1 LSHPLNLFHSQ
12 AKPKAKPKDRNLHK
26 DAPKTNEARMFT
38 CLTVVSFSQS
48 PLPQVDKDEFYMD
61 LHEKGLEER
70 SP

>member
-12 AKPKAKPKDRNLHK
+12 AKPKDKMDLHK

-61 LHEKGLEER
+61 LYEKGLEER